1 MVERRIDNRFSRNI
15 TKNLHGIY
23 YHRPRDSC
31 VLTRTTA
38 TSILGLSRVY
48 PFESHVV
55 TWQFDGFPSSHH
67 NCHMSRLTNR
77 MSAWEG
83 HVFGLTNRV
92 FVSGL
97 SEKARVEGFVLISW
111 ILIYLESYKMS
122 GGSGAIMLTNYC
134 RRNNHEQKSF
144 IASTLEW
151 ETREGQMTMDRD
163 SKVFTIYFNHLEV
176 CLSQELITYPA
187 INQIFEPAVHFSKD
201 NRRRVLAKQEPVWLW
216 QNSY

>member
-1 MVERRIDNRFSRNI
+1 
-15 TKNLHGIY
+15 
-23 YHRPRDSC
+23 
-31 VLTRTTA
+31 
-38 TSILGLSRVY
+38 
-48 PFESHVV
+48 
-55 TWQFDGFPSSHH
+55 
-67 NCHMSRLTNR
+67 
-77 MSAWEG
+77 
-83 HVFGLTNRV
+83 
-92 FVSGL
+92 
-97 SEKARVEGFVLISW
+97 
-111 ILIYLESYKMS
+111 MS

-201 NRRRVLAKQEPVWLW
+201 NRRRVLAKQEPV
-216 QNSY
+216 